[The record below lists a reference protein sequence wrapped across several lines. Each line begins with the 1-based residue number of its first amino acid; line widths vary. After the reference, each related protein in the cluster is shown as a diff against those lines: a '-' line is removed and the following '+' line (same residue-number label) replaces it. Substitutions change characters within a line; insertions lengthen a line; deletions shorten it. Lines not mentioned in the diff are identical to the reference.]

1 MRCSRVFAGFV
12 VLFAALP
19 GAAQSSDSA
28 AAPAAPQDPAA
39 VQTPAQISPSNKPAP
54 SEVKKPKKVWTNDNV
69 SDANGAISV
78 VGNSRNSKYKLAP
91 DKPADPQVVAR
102 IRKDLNKLQEQ
113 MDDTDKK
120 LAVYKDFQNGEA
132 VSTNVRQ
139 LDRGV
144 GRIPI
149 DQQISSLQEKKKQIQ
164 IKIDALLD
172 EAREKGV
179 LPGQLR

>member
-1 MRCSRVFAGFV
+1 MRPSFVLAGI
-12 VLFAALP
+12 VLLVTSVSC
-19 GAAQSSDSA
+19 AAQSSGSGSSPASQEPVSA
-28 AAPAAPQDPAA
+28 QSPA
-39 VQTPAQISPSNKPAP
+39 QTPPSNATPLSDA
-54 SEVKKPKKVWTNDNV
+54 KKPKKIWTNENV
-69 SDANGAISV
+69 SGASGTVSV
-78 VGNSRNSKYKLAP
+78 VGDSRNPKYKVTP

-102 IRKDLNKLQEQ
+102 IRKDLDKLNEQ
-113 MDDTDKK
+113 MTDVDNK

-139 LDRGV
+139 LDKGV

-149 DQQISSLQEKKKQIQ
+149 DQQISALQEKKKQIQ
-164 IKIDALLD
+164 GKIDALLD